1 MKEESIIKYYN
12 GNYDFILFLLDIFY
26 HDVDFSSDIL
36 KKQSIDAAK
45 MGCISNILL
54 AIKEDLVE
62 KGDEDR
68 FVSRIFLNQL
78 EEAVD
83 MIAVKTDTGYKIG
96 NVDFID
102 APEIVAFLRNKIA
115 HGNFIFDGNYSRI
128 ILKKNNE
135 DVTIN
140 INSLSNFIAK
150 ALTKHFNK
158 MDMLEYKRDFIL
170 SNKIHKNRE
179 KPITSLNE
187 LKGFIKSF
195 YVFNSTLK
203 SKTGKEID
211 CYTLELLKSV
221 LNKYKETKDLNILL
235 SFKKLIEDKYEFSY
249 SLTRPKNI
257 DYDKI
262 VAAVKNVVRND
273 IPYKQ
278 QTLAISNELPRFFNK
293 EYEKFNPLVAN
304 ARNLILLDALY
315 TKNTTDLKSL
325 SEYITSKY
333 DKIYYSIDSLATA
346 SIALFNSMFS
356 YANDDIYKNKSWCNR
371 DIDGLNYA
379 SLNLDKINV
388 IKYKEENKIL
398 DVMLEEITAKEKESL
413 EIKEKLEKKFE
424 NLKNLKDKGNIEA
437 LTRVKEL
444 VLSLTTK
451 ELTLKYD
458 IAEINRNIAFIKANE
473 LYFKNKGIIE
483 GIRNS
488 IAHGNYRVVL
498 ESCMEDAKII
508 FEDIYEGELTFKCEV
523 KINEFI
529 YMMSTNGEIIDNYV
543 QHRIEEKTKTL

>member
-1 MKEESIIKYYN
+1 M
-12 GNYDFILFLLDIFY
+12 
-26 HDVDFSSDIL
+26 
-36 KKQSIDAAK
+36 
-45 MGCISNILL
+45 
-54 AIKEDLVE
+54 
-62 KGDEDR
+62 
-68 FVSRIFLNQL
+68 
-78 EEAVD
+78 
-83 MIAVKTDTGYKIG
+83 
-96 NVDFID
+96 
-102 APEIVAFLRNKIA
+102 
-115 HGNFIFDGNYSRI
+115 
-128 ILKKNNE
+128 
-135 DVTIN
+135 
-140 INSLSNFIAK
+140 
-150 ALTKHFNK
+150 
-158 MDMLEYKRDFIL
+158 
-170 SNKIHKNRE
+170 
-179 KPITSLNE
+179 
-187 LKGFIKSF
+187 
-195 YVFNSTLK
+195 
-203 SKTGKEID
+203 
-211 CYTLELLKSV
+211 
-221 LNKYKETKDLNILL
+221 
-235 SFKKLIEDKYEFSY
+235 
-249 SLTRPKNI
+249 
-257 DYDKI
+257 
-262 VAAVKNVVRND
+262 
-273 IPYKQ
+273 
-278 QTLAISNELPRFFNK
+278 
-293 EYEKFNPLVAN
+293 VAN

-444 VLSLTTK
+444 VLGLTTK
-451 ELTLKYD
+451 ELTLKYE

-543 QHRIEEKTKTL
+543 QNRIDEKTKTL